1 MNIRTIGLS
10 LAAVAAISPSLSSAS
25 PESASLAA
33 CAQAFA
39 TKIANPG
46 TPAPRYR
53 VSYLNDA
60 SAGTLSLIYSR
71 EYTFDLHAKDPK
83 TGLIVSKATCS
94 ASREGVVTELTVT
107 PVSISAPQFASRF

>member
-1 MNIRTIGLS
+1 MNFRNIGFS
-10 LAAVAAISPSLSSAS
+10 LAAMAAISPSISNAA

-39 TKIANPG
+39 AKMANPG
-46 TPAPRYR
+46 APAPRYR

-71 EYTFDLHAKDPK
+71 EYTFELHAKDPK
-83 TGLIVSKATCS
+83 SGLVVSKATCS
-94 ASREGVVTELTVT
+94 ASREGVVTELTVM
-107 PVSISAPQFASRF
+107 PVSASAPQFASRF